1 MSSFGAKPWAI
12 AQVPVAQLNPLHT
25 TMTHNKIL
33 ITALAYLLVCPVLS
47 ISAASSSVRRYA
59 TVYAQQYK
67 PTEKY
72 PRNTL
77 QGDFVWAAG
86 SSNLR
91 SAAVRWKNF
100 LVRYGER
107 ELDSAIQPRLISI
120 AKYELMRVYY
130 LLGNVRGADQI
141 LKELDPLKL
150 LPQSRRRVSMNLKI
164 IHP

>member
-1 MSSFGAKPWAI
+1 MAQI
-12 AQVPVAQLNPLHT
+12 AVSPLNPLHT
-25 TMTHNKIL
+25 IMTHNKIL
-33 ITALAYLLVCPVLS
+33 INTLACLLVCPVLS
-47 ISAASSSVRRYA
+47 VSATSNRVRRYS

-77 QGDFVWAAG
+77 QGDFLWAAG
-86 SSNLR
+86 SSSPR
-91 SAAVRWKNF
+91 TAAVRWNNF
-100 LVRYGER
+100 LVRYGDR

-130 LLGNVRGADQI
+130 LLGNIRAADQI

-150 LPQSRRRVSMNLKI
+150 LGCTAAVAKACIDELKI